1 MYWKSFSLL
10 LVIMIF
16 FIFWATPDVTSFAQP
31 NQEDLPDPE
40 GGSEL
45 SERVRYPV
53 SNFILQ
59 ERYPET
65 IVLSGD
71 RSENRIALTFDDGPD
86 PRFTPQILDVLKG
99 YNVKATFFLMGT
111 RAEAY
116 PELVQRIIDEGHI
129 IGNHTY
135 WHPNLVERGDIPT
148 LENEVNRTEDT
159 LAEQIGYRTKL
170 FRAPYGFLNNEL
182 VEKLQDMNYSVV
194 GWSVDSLDWQEAAPE
209 VISYNVLSNI
219 HPGGII
225 LMHDGAEWE
234 GDRTNTIEALRQL
247 IPTLKD
253 EGMEFFTVPELVDIP
268 YKQD

>member
-1 MYWKSFSLL
+1 MGL
-10 LVIMIF
+10 LVIWTTTGVI
-16 FIFWATPDVTSFAQP
+16 SYAQP
-31 NQEDLPDPE
+31 SQENLPEPE

-53 SNFILQ
+53 SNIILQ

-71 RSENRIALTFDDGPD
+71 QSENRIALTFDDGPD
-86 PRFTPQILDVLKG
+86 PRFTPQILDVLQG
-99 YNVKATFFLMGT
+99 YNVKATFFLMGA
-111 RAEAY
+111 RAKAY
-116 PELVQRIIDEGHI
+116 PELVQRIIAEGHI

-135 WHPNLVERGDIPT
+135 WHPNLVEEGDIPT
-148 LENEVNRTEDT
+148 LENEVNRTEAT
-159 LAEQIGYRTKL
+159 LTEQIGYRTKL

-182 VEKLQDMNYSVV
+182 VEKLEDMNYSVI

-209 VISYNVLSNI
+209 VITYNVLSNI
-219 HPGGII
+219 HPGAIV
-225 LMHDGAEWE
+225 LMHDGADSE

-253 EGMEFFTVPELVDIP
+253 EGMEFVTVPVLVDVS